1 MKRKQIIFIII
12 ALLIVGVVGL
22 LSYLNQS
29 SNQGKEL
36 IYDSKNSFLNEF
48 YFDKDNVVFECS
60 IKVKNVTD
68 KDLHFNMYANVKNEI
83 GLVNEEF
90 ATAYKKDSLEKE
102 DFFIKANS
110 EEMFKAYFK
119 AKRGEK
125 TTKSDRNPP
134 KEIKF
139 EILK

>member
-1 MKRKQIIFIII
+1 M
-12 ALLIVGVVGL
+12 
-22 LSYLNQS
+22 
-29 SNQGKEL
+29 
-36 IYDSKNSFLNEF
+36 NEF